1 MSTKTLRKAKRGP
14 RTSTKCQGCG
24 KPIAEQLLAE
34 ALCCKCRYGG
44 MRKGDWDTDDYELHI
59 YHN

>member
-1 MSTKTLRKAKRGP
+1 MSTKTKRKPVETKRP
-14 RTSTKCQGCG
+14 RTATKCRGCG

-34 ALCCKCRYGG
+34 ALCCECRYGG
-44 MRKGDWDTDDYELHI
+44 MVESKEDSYELHI